1 MNKVYVIE
9 HAPDGDVFREYSGMA
24 EDVVAALLAELGNP
38 FDVVT
43 EEEFL
48 AQSAVS
54 DPYGEPE

>member
-1 MNKVYVIE
+1 MIE